1 MKVLRF
7 RFALIGAVFSTLVVS
22 AIEPVW
28 AQSSDLQILLNR
40 IERLERDI
48 RTLNRQ
54 VARGVSAEEAKAADA
69 EMPTSPVQ
77 PVDPQELKAAG
88 GEGALARV
96 TVRMNDMEYE
106 LRQTTGMV
114 EDLTFQINQLN
125 QRVDSLITGMNYRL
139 GRLEGTAPDLG
150 QGGFLSSPTQ
160 PAFGAEPRVSTAPT
174 VSSVTTV
181 GELAPV
187 TQNGTVSKDGTFVP
201 DKDAPVRSLGQVSKT
216 AVDQFN
222 EEQPAESSQTAA
234 QTALAPVAK
243 PAPAPAPAPQKTGVL
258 PEGSPKER
266 YQFAFGLM
274 RQARYNEAET
284 ALKEFIAAHSDDALA
299 GNARYWLAET
309 FYVRKSF
316 MDAAQTFFEAYQ
328 GAPDGTKAPDSLLK
342 LGMSLSN
349 LEKTEEACA
358 TFGKLRKEFKDLKP
372 TIQKNLDR
380 EVKRLKCK

>member
-1 MKVLRF
+1 MTVLRI
-7 RFALIGAVFSTLVVS
+7 RFALVGAAVAALVLS
-22 AIEPVW
+22 IAEPVF

-54 VARGVSAEEAKAADA
+54 VARGVTADQAVAADA
-69 EMPTSPVQ
+69 AMPTAVTPM
-77 PVDPQELKAAG
+77 DTKELKAAG
-88 GEGALARV
+88 GEGALTRV

-139 GRLEGTAPDLG
+139 GRLEGTAQGDFPAPQPMQTFGG
-150 QGGFLSSPTQ
+150 QPT
-160 PAFGAEPRVSTAPT
+160 VSTAPS
-174 VSSVTTV
+174 VSSVTSA
-181 GELAPV
+181 GRLAPPTATELPV
-187 TQNGTVSKDGTFVP
+187 EKGTVSKDGTYIPPKGANFG
-201 DKDAPVRSLGQVSKT
+201 SLGKVSKNS
-216 AVDQFN
+216 VDQLTKEGETN
-222 EEQPAESSQTAA
+222 PA
-234 QTALAPVAK
+234 QTAMAPVAK
-243 PAPAPAPAPQKTGVL
+243 PAATPAPAAAPQKTGVL

-274 RQARYNEAET
+274 RQARYTEAEA
-284 ALKEFIAAHSDDALA
+284 ALKEFIAVHGDDALA

-328 GAPDGTKAPDSLLK
+328 GAPGGSKAPDSLLK
-342 LGMSLSN
+342 LGMSLAN
-349 LEKTEEACA
+349 LEKSEEACA
-358 TFGKLRKEFKDLKP
+358 TFGKLRKEFTDLKP
-372 TIQKNLDR
+372 TVEKTLDR